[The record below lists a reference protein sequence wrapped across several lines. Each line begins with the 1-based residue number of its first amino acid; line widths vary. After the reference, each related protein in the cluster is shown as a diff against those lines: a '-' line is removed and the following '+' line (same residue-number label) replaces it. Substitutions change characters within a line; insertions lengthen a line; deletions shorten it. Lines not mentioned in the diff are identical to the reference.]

1 MKTICTYAAFLI
13 LLTGCIP
20 SGKKTELAFDS
31 KVTGDPGGSGL
42 VVYNREKSLEAFGQT
57 VYPYV
62 RTKCL
67 DCHNSA
73 TGGQSPVFADV
84 NMEKAFDAITMTK
97 KVDLVHPEL
106 SRVVIKVAGGHPTGY
121 GASSEILLDAIKEW
135 ARLAPPSSNEGV
147 VVTESKSLPTETSF
161 SQTEYGTLLLQAEQ
175 SDWASEIISGRFSEE
190 QDSAAG
196 EGKYLLFSPADPSPR
211 MARRDFVIDAN
222 RFASCREF
230 DDAADIQNPAN
241 RVIKIMQDRVH
252 NPSGNI
258 LSGSNVVNDGFNP
271 RIASLQ
277 FNLIRPD
284 KRLEYANMLMTR
296 NFTSLSSV
304 IITDGY
310 PQAIPRTVG
319 NKLAALSGNP
329 ILLKPSIF
337 VLPKFAA
344 HGAVFDASGN
354 FVPGSSLYPVFENSF
369 NESPSSIKDSL
380 SSAEHAPLKKFAFYK
395 ALKDFMT
402 SIFYN
407 VSTPRTSPTINFGTF
422 VNSGVEPMMARDV
435 NISFQCPVGVATC
448 TSAELKYLVVDS
460 GPVLTQGNALDC
472 YTVSGGQFQFV
483 SSASLCQNSNP
494 AYFHLIDLYMHVGVN
509 DPVVAVRSVNT
520 NYTSNSATSHLDVE
534 TYSATSTSKIFL
546 NDLARKEEQPDYLF
560 ASPNSVLGLSD
571 LIQNFSTTTHTVL
584 RASNCVSCHGSN
596 TPPAGAPQF
605 ASTSQGNSYQVIKQY
620 INFNDPTKSFR
631 FTRTGM
637 LAHNCTAANA
647 NDCASITSAIVNS
660 ITQWRNANESDVQAS
675 GGQKFISLTRDQ
687 RLPARVKYK
696 FSVTEAGSYN
706 VWAKIKNVTVG
717 ATTSTRINFRLRQGS
732 TAVKYSVGS
741 GGSLVN
747 EPCYPWTIGTT
758 ADAWEWTSPGR
769 QNELALIDQ
778 RGYIL
783 LNNDFSPKVLPD
795 NRIYF
800 NLQPGEYTLDMI
812 GLTESMRLDSVGI
825 NKVVN
830 PSNANSRLE
839 FQPDRRAVDSKNV
852 SDYKRKIL
860 HYDLSGLLSLS
871 QGQSAF
877 FEIEAKKDFDGQN
890 YVFRNPRFSTSPSNL
905 KIHVKGIKVLING
918 RWSVPDSTYN
928 SFEAIVGDNKVIT
941 YAPLVAL
948 TTGSN
953 DLISFQFDK
962 LELSQQSL
970 SILYPKGAPPA
981 VVADRRC
988 NHLDFF
994 VKNVKPIL
1002 QNVKVMLN
1010 SEMDSYLAKFPGSPT
1025 QNEREPQAYN
1035 CISCHGPNH
1044 PYFKMS
1050 TFVNDEEFCREA
1062 ISRVDFDSFYQS
1074 LVIRGINGTGN
1085 HPKFVFVEKFYKNPS
1100 DQNNFKVHNLGSD
1113 YNLNLHVASGGIASE
1128 IIPGPM
1134 LKWTNQEIMNHPS
1147 YAALTPTQKTAAT
1160 SKAGR
1165 LKRLKPRTIDLLQV
1179 VNYSWFIPEVH
1190 NPLIY
1195 DQNSQPDNNLSS
1207 FDVIIPTGG
1216 SIDAQRRGPV
1226 VYDVMGFEDAGLP
1239 STSVLGDRNGRI
1251 PLAGP
1256 TKLYVANG
1264 QPGFDRANMDYDST
1278 TAVKD
1283 PSSTK
1288 DSNWEFLRDYY
1299 REVVIEWIRRENDAR
1314 NMTSP

>member
-1 MKTICTYAAFLI
+1 
-13 LLTGCIP
+13 
-20 SGKKTELAFDS
+20 
-31 KVTGDPGGSGL
+31 
-42 VVYNREKSLEAFGQT
+42 
-57 VYPYV
+57 
-62 RTKCL
+62 
-67 DCHNSA
+67 
-73 TGGQSPVFADV
+73 
-84 NMEKAFDAITMTK
+84 
-97 KVDLVHPEL
+97 
-106 SRVVIKVAGGHPTGY
+106 
-121 GASSEILLDAIKEW
+121 
-135 ARLAPPSSNEGV
+135 
-147 VVTESKSLPTETSF
+147 
-161 SQTEYGTLLLQAEQ
+161 
-175 SDWASEIISGRFSEE
+175 
-190 QDSAAG
+190 
-196 EGKYLLFSPADPSPR
+196 
-211 MARRDFVIDAN
+211 
-222 RFASCREF
+222 
-230 DDAADIQNPAN
+230 
-241 RVIKIMQDRVH
+241 
-252 NPSGNI
+252 
-258 LSGSNVVNDGFNP
+258 
-271 RIASLQ
+271 
-277 FNLIRPD
+277 
-284 KRLEYANMLMTR
+284 
-296 NFTSLSSV
+296 
-304 IITDGY
+304 
-310 PQAIPRTVG
+310 
-319 NKLAALSGNP
+319 
-329 ILLKPSIF
+329 
-337 VLPKFAA
+337 
-344 HGAVFDASGN
+344 
-354 FVPGSSLYPVFENSF
+354 
-369 NESPSSIKDSL
+369 
-380 SSAEHAPLKKFAFYK
+380 
-395 ALKDFMT
+395 
-402 SIFYN
+402 
-407 VSTPRTSPTINFGTF
+407 
-422 VNSGVEPMMARDV
+422 MMARDV

-448 TSAELKYLVVDS
+448 TPAELKYSVVDS
-460 GPVLTQGNALDC
+460 GPVLTQSNALDC

-483 SSASLCQNSNP
+483 TNASLCQNSNP

-520 NYTSNSATSHLDVE
+520 NYTSNSATSHVDVE
-534 TYSATSTSKIFL
+534 TYSATTTSKIFL

-560 ASPNSVLGLSD
+560 ASPDSVLGLSD

-660 ITQWRNANESDVQAS
+660 ITQWRNANESDVQAN

-687 RLPARVKYK
+687 RLPGRVKYK

-717 ATTSTRINFRLRQGS
+717 ATTSTRINFRLLQGN

-741 GGSLVN
+741 VGSLVN
-747 EPCYPWTIGTT
+747 EQCYPWTIGTT
-758 ADAWEWTSPGR
+758 ADVWEWTSPGR
-769 QNELALIDQ
+769 QNELAFIDQ

-783 LNNDFSPKVLPD
+783 LDNQKKPLVLPD

-800 NLQPGEYTLDMI
+800 NLQPGEYTLNMI
-812 GLTESMRLDSVGI
+812 GLTEGMRLDSVGL

-830 PSNANSRLE
+830 PSNADSRLE

-852 SDYKRKIL
+852 ADYKRKIL

-877 FEIEAKKDFDGQN
+877 FEIEAKKDFGGQN

-918 RWSVPDSTYN
+918 KWSVPDSTYN

-948 TTGSN
+948 TTASS

-962 LELSQQSL
+962 LELSQEPL

-1010 SEMDSYLAKFPGSPT
+1010 SEMDTYLGGFPGSPT
-1025 QNEREPQAYN
+1025 QNAREPQAYN

-1113 YNLNLHVASGGIASE
+1113 YNLNLHKAAGGIASE

-1239 STSVLGDRNGRI
+1239 STSELGDRNGRI

-1256 TKLYVANG
+1256 TKIYVPNG

-1299 REVVIEWIRRENDAR
+1299 REVVIQWIRLENDAR